1 MDFILKLL
9 AVSSF
14 LAFLGVLAVYVPEW
28 NLLAV
33 LAIAAAMAIYDF
45 FFRRVGANDRN

>member
-1 MDFILKLL
+1 MDLTLRLI
-9 AVSSF
+9 AIAGF
-14 LAFLGVLAVYVPEW
+14 LAFLAVLAIYVPEW

-45 FFRRVGANDRN
+45 FFFGRRKGGA